1 VARKRALR
9 RRAIAALLLVLS
21 VAMLTLYFRETAGGA
36 VHRVQETSL
45 TVISPLQRGAARA
58 IKPFRDAWHWVG
70 DLFHAKS
77 ENADLKQEIA
87 KLQLDDARYLTIQQ
101 ENDQLRALLAIKRD
115 HIFAN
120 GTNDGLRLI
129 PARVIARSTNVW
141 YSTVTIDVGRSAG
154 IAVYDAVVNGEGLVG
169 RVTAVTDNACQV
181 TLITDQQSFVDAMVL
196 PGGGQGLVAGSVTG
210 DLTLQYVD
218 KSQVVKVGQDVVTS
232 GMRDSIFVPGIP
244 IGVVT
249 GVAQQDVELY
259 QSISIRPLVDF
270 HKLDFV
276 MVVHK

>member
-9 RRAIAALLLVLS
+9 RRAIAALFLVLS
-21 VAMLTLYFRETAGGA
+21 LAMLTLYFRESAGGV
-36 VHRVQETSL
+36 VHRVQEASL
-45 TVISPLQRGAARA
+45 TTISPLQRGAARA

-77 ENADLKQEIA
+77 ENAALKGEIA

-101 ENDQLRALLAIKRD
+101 ENDQLRALLAFKRD
-115 HIFAN
+115 RIFNA
-120 GTNDGLRLI
+120 GIRDGLTLI

-141 YSTVTIDVGRSAG
+141 YSTVTIDIGQSAG
-154 IAVYDAVVNGEGLVG
+154 VAVYDAVVNGQGLVG

-181 TLITDQQSFVDAMVL
+181 TLITDQQSFVDSMVP
-196 PGGGQGLVAGSVTG
+196 PGGAQGLVAGSVTG

-218 KSQVVKVGQDVVTS
+218 KSEVIKVGQDVVTS
-232 GMRDSIFVPGIP
+232 GMRDSIFVRGIP